1 MFAAYNDLVSEKTAI
16 SLPSGSAPDTP
27 DAAWLL
33 PARGPM
39 KNFAM
44 KLKEAAVAVI
54 PITAL
59 VLILNFALGGMPT
72 LNLASFLVGAVLL
85 IVGMALYT
93 LGSSIFMEPAGEHI
107 GAKVTATRKVWF
119 ILLVAVTVAEPDLTV
134 LATQIGSIPNIVLIA
149 SVGAG
154 VGVFMVIAV
163 LRVLLKVRLNAL
175 LIALYAVVFVMAA
188 FVAEGYV
195 PLSFDSG
202 GVTTG
207 PITVPFILAL
217 GVGISGAVGGSHS
230 QEDSFGMVG
239 ICSVGPILAVIILGL
254 VYKSDAQAEVG
265 ALTAFGSFGDVLL
278 TYLKTLPV
286 YLEEVGIALAPI
298 FAVFLF
304 FQFTMLR
311 LPAKT
316 LLRMIIGAVYTYIGL
331 TLFLS
336 GVNVGFMQAG
346 TFIGG
351 AVAGVSRWL
360 VIPIG
365 AVIGSLIVLAEPAVH
380 VLNRQ
385 VEQITGG
392 AISRKNM
399 LVVLVISMTVAV
411 ALSMLRVATGISI
424 WWIIVPVYVIALALS
439 FFVPKVFT
447 AIAFDSG
454 GVASGPMTATF
465 LLPFAMGATAEI
477 GGSIINDAFG
487 TVAFVAMTPLV
498 AVQVMGLV
506 YKVKKTVSARA
517 AAEQYRALLAREG
530 EIIELD

>member
-1 MFAAYNDLVSEKTAI
+1 
-16 SLPSGSAPDTP
+16 
-27 DAAWLL
+27 
-33 PARGPM
+33 M
-39 KNFAM
+39 KNFALKM
-44 KLKEAAVAVI
+44 KEAVIAVL

-59 VLILNFALGGMPT
+59 VLILNFSLGSMPT

-85 IVGMALYT
+85 VVGMALYT
-93 LGSSIFMEPAGEHI
+93 LGSSVFMEPAGEHI
-107 GAKVTATRKVWF
+107 GAKVTSTGKVWF
-119 ILLVAVTVAEPDLTV
+119 ILLVALVVGVVVTVAEPDLTV

-163 LRVLLKVRLNAL
+163 LRVLLKIRLNAL
-175 LIALYAVVFVMAA
+175 LIALYAVVFVLAA

-217 GVGISGAVGGSHS
+217 GVGISGAVGGSRS

-239 ICSVGPILAVIILGL
+239 ICSVGPIIAVLILGL
-254 VYKSDAQAEVG
+254 VYKTDAQADAA
-265 ALTAFGSFGDVLL
+265 ALTVFSDFGDVMAA
-278 TYLKTLPV
+278 YGKALPV

-298 FAVFLF
+298 FVVFLI
-304 FQFTMLR
+304 FQFTMLK
-311 LPAKT
+311 LPVKT
-316 LLRMIIGAVYTYIGL
+316 LLRMMIGAVYTYIGL
-331 TLFLS
+331 TLFLA

-351 AVAGVSRWL
+351 AVADVSRWL

-365 AVIGSLIVLAEPAVH
+365 ALIGSLIVLAEPAVH

-399 LVVLVISMTVAV
+399 LVVLVISMAVAV
-411 ALSMLRVATGISI
+411 ALSMIRVATGISV
-424 WWIIVPVYVIALALS
+424 WWILLPVYIVALALS
-439 FFVPKVFT
+439 FFVPKIFT

-465 LLPFAMGATAEI
+465 LLPFAMGATAEL

-506 YKVKKTVSARA
+506 YRVKKTVAHRV

-530 EIIELD
+530 EIIELEGEMS

>member
-1 MFAAYNDLVSEKTAI
+1 MHKI
-16 SLPSGSAPDTP
+16 
-27 DAAWLL
+27 LL
-33 PARGPM
+33 S
-39 KNFAM
+39 
-44 KLKEAAVAVI
+44 KLKEAVTSVAPVTLIVLIISFTPAVNLTGAE
-54 PITAL
+54 ITAF
-59 VLILNFALGGMPT
+59 ILSAIG
-72 LNLASFLVGAVLL
+72 L
-85 IVGMALYT
+85 IVGIALFNLGADLAMTPMGEYT
-93 LGSSIFMEPAGEHI
+93 GSGLTKSKKIW
-107 GAKVTATRKVWF
+107 V
-119 ILLVAVTVAEPDLTV
+119 LVAVCFLMGLLITIAEPDLTV
-134 LATQIGSIPNIVLIA
+134 LATQVKDIMPGGGAAGEWLLICT
-149 SVGAG
+149 VGIG
-154 VGVFMVIAV
+154 VGIFLVIAV
-163 LRVLLKVRLNAL
+163 LKIIFHKDLSMLIMFFYLMLFAVCAL
-175 LIALYAVVFVMAA
+175 MAEQGK
-188 FVAEGYV
+188 FGLV

-217 GVGISGAVGGSHS
+217 GVGISGAVGGSRS

-239 ICSVGPILAVIILGL
+239 ICSVGPIIAVLILGL
-254 VYKSDAQAEVG
+254 VYKTDAQADAA
-265 ALTAFGSFGDVLL
+265 ALTVFSDFGDVMAA
-278 TYLKTLPV
+278 YGKALPV

-298 FAVFLF
+298 FVVFLI
-304 FQFTMLR
+304 FQFTMLK
-311 LPAKT
+311 LPVKT
-316 LLRMIIGAVYTYIGL
+316 LLRMMIGAVYTYIGL
-331 TLFLS
+331 TLFLA

-351 AVAGVSRWL
+351 AVADVSRWL

-365 AVIGSLIVLAEPAVH
+365 ALIGSLIVLAEPAVH

-399 LVVLVISMTVAV
+399 LVVLVISMAVAV
-411 ALSMLRVATGISI
+411 ALSMIRVATGISV
-424 WWIIVPVYVIALALS
+424 WWILLPVYIVALALS
-439 FFVPKVFT
+439 FFVPKIFT

-465 LLPFAMGATAEI
+465 LLPFAMGATAEL

-506 YKVKKTVSARA
+506 YRVKKTVAHRV

-530 EIIELD
+530 EIIELEGEMS

>member
-1 MFAAYNDLVSEKTAI
+1 MRNFAAKI
-16 SLPSGSAPDTP
+16 
-27 DAAWLL
+27 
-33 PARGPM
+33 
-39 KNFAM
+39 
-44 KLKEAAVAVI
+44 KEALIAVL

-59 VLILNFALGGMPT
+59 VVVLNFALGGMPT
-72 LNLASFLVGAVLL
+72 LNLASFLAGAALLVL
-85 IVGMALYT
+85 GMALYT

-107 GAKVTATRKVWF
+107 GAKVTSTRKIWLILIVAFVVGF
-119 ILLVAVTVAEPDLTV
+119 IVTVAEPDLTV

-149 SVGAG
+149 CVSTG
-154 VGVFMVIAV
+154 VGVFMVVAV
-163 LRVLLKVRLNAL
+163 LRILLKVRLNAL
-175 LIALYAVVFVMAA
+175 LIALYAVVFLLAV
-188 FVAEGYV
+188 FVSEGYV

-217 GVGISGAVGGSHS
+217 GVGISGSIASSRS
-230 QEDSFGMVG
+230 QEDSFGIVG
-239 ICSVGPILAVIILGL
+239 ICSVGPIIAVLILGL
-254 VYKSDAQAEVG
+254 VYKTDAQAEIG
-265 ALTAFGSFGDVLL
+265 ALTAFTDLGDVVM
-278 TYLKTLPV
+278 TYLKALPV
-286 YLEEVGIALAPI
+286 YLEEVGIALLPI
-298 FAVFLF
+298 FIVFLI
-304 FQFTMLR
+304 FQFIMLK
-311 LPAKT
+311 LPRKT
-316 LLRMIIGAVYTYIGL
+316 LLRMMIGAVYTYIGL
-331 TLFLS
+331 TFFMT

-351 AVAGVSRWL
+351 EVAAVSRWL

-365 AVIGSLIVLAEPAVH
+365 ALVGSLIVLAEPAVH

-399 LVVLVISMTVAV
+399 LVTLVISMTAAV
-411 ALSMLRVATGISI
+411 ALSMVRVATGISI
-424 WWIIVPVYVIALALS
+424 WWIILPVYAVALALS
-439 FFVPKVFT
+439 FFVTGVFT

-498 AVQVMGLV
+498 AVQIMGLV
-506 YKVKKTVSARA
+506 YKVKKTVAARA
-517 AAEQYRALLAREG
+517 AAADLAALLAREG

>member
-1 MFAAYNDLVSEKTAI
+1 M
-16 SLPSGSAPDTP
+16 
-27 DAAWLL
+27 
-33 PARGPM
+33 R
-39 KNFAM
+39 NFAL
-44 KLKEAAVAVI
+44 KPKEAAVAVI

-72 LNLASFLVGAVLL
+72 LNLASFLVGAVFL
-85 IVGMALYT
+85 IIGMALYT

-119 ILLVAVTVAEPDLTV
+119 ILLVALVVGVVVTVAEPDLTV
-134 LATQIGSIPNIVLIA
+134 LATQIGSIPNIVLISA
-149 SVGAG
+149 VGAG

-163 LRVLLKVRLNAL
+163 LRVLLKIRLNAL
-175 LIALYAVVFVMAA
+175 LIALYAVVFVLAA
-188 FVAEGYV
+188 FVSEGYV

-239 ICSVGPILAVIILGL
+239 ICSIGPILAVLILGL
-254 VYKSDAQAEVG
+254 VYKTDAQAEVN
-265 ALTAFGSFGDVLL
+265 ALTAFADFGDVMIA
-278 TYLKTLPV
+278 YLKAIPV

-298 FAVFLF
+298 FGVFLI
-304 FQFTMLR
+304 FQFTLLR
-311 LPAKT
+311 LPAKSV
-316 LLRMIIGAVYTYIGL
+316 LRMVVGAVYTYIGL
-331 TLFLS
+331 TLFLA
-336 GVNVGFMQAG
+336 GVNVGFMPAG
-346 TFIGG
+346 SFIGG
-351 AVAGVSRWL
+351 EVAGVSRWL

-365 AVIGSLIVLAEPAVH
+365 ALIGSLIVLAEPAVH

-399 LVVLVISMTVAV
+399 LVVFVISMAVAV
-411 ALSMLRVATGISI
+411 ALSMVRVATGLSI
-424 WWIIVPVYVIALALS
+424 WWIIVPVYVISLALS
-439 FFVPKVFT
+439 FFVPKIFT

-487 TVAFVAMTPLV
+487 TVAFVAMTPL
-498 AVQVMGLV
+498 AAIQIMGLV
-506 YKVKKTVSARA
+506 YKVKKTVAARV

-530 EIIELD
+530 DIVEL

>member
-1 MFAAYNDLVSEKTAI
+1 
-16 SLPSGSAPDTP
+16 
-27 DAAWLL
+27 
-33 PARGPM
+33 M
-39 KNFAM
+39 KNFAL
-44 KLKEAAVAVI
+44 KLKEAAVAVL

-59 VLILNFALGGMPT
+59 VLILNFALGSMPA
-72 LNLASFLVGAVLL
+72 LNLASFAVGAVLL
-85 IVGMALYT
+85 IFGMALYT
-93 LGSSIFMEPAGEHI
+93 LGSNIFMEPAGEHI
-107 GAKVTATRKVWF
+107 GANVTSTRKVWF
-119 ILLVAVTVAEPDLTV
+119 ILIVAFVVSVVVTVADPDLTV

-149 SVGAG
+149 CVGAG
-154 VGVFMVIAV
+154 VGVFMVVAV
-163 LRVLLKVRLNAL
+163 LRILLKVRLNAL

-217 GVGISGAVGGSHS
+217 GVGISGAVGGSRS

-239 ICSVGPILAVIILGL
+239 ICSVGPIIAVLILGM
-254 VYKSDAQAEVG
+254 VYKTDAQAEASV
-265 ALTAFGSFGDVLL
+265 LTSFSGFGEVVM
-278 TYLKTLPV
+278 TYLKALPV

-298 FAVFLF
+298 IAVFLF
-304 FQFTMLR
+304 FQFTMLK
-311 LPAKT
+311 LPVKS
-316 LLRMIIGAVYTYIGL
+316 LLRMLIGAVYTYIGL
-331 TLFLS
+331 TLFLA

-365 AVIGSLIVLAEPAVH
+365 ALVGSLIVLAEPAVH

-399 LVVLVISMTVAV
+399 LAVFVISMAIAV
-411 ALSMLRVATGISI
+411 ALSMVRVATGISI
-424 WWIIVPVYVIALALS
+424 WWIILPVYVVALALS
-439 FFVPKVFT
+439 FFVPKIFT

-465 LLPFAMGATAEI
+465 LLPFAMGATAEL

-498 AVQVMGLV
+498 AIQVMGLV
-506 YKVKKTVSARA
+506 YKVKKTAASRV

-530 EIIELD
+530 EIIELDAEV